1 MKNRFIVLID
11 FSPYSGHLLRFAYDW
26 GYRIDAEIVLLHST
40 VVAAPV
46 MAPRESKIELINI
59 ANCNALQRLKECAE
73 SVLPKGTPFEHIVS
87 ETGLVIQLRR
97 LLQEPFNNLVFLGIK
112 GTGLLKKIFIGSQA
126 VNVIDSIDNL
136 LVAVPKNAG
145 CYPHESIHVAVQKT
159 CPLNIIDFNKF
170 LNFTADEISRITFFS
185 VVTPEDDLVATE
197 SYLKDL
203 AGLYSR
209 KRDTSYKI
217 YEGNSAF
224 EDLKGIILKKKDEYI
239 VVQRGSR
246 TFMDQMFRKFLINE
260 LVYEG
265 DTPLII
271 LP

>member
-11 FSPYSGHLLRFAYDW
+11 FSPYSEPLLRFAYDW
-26 GYRIDAEIVLLHST
+26 GKRIDAEIVLVHNTIVLS
-40 VVAAPV
+40 PV
-46 MAPRESKIELINI
+46 MSPRESKIELINI
-59 ANCNALQRLKECAE
+59 ANSNALQRLKECAE
-73 SVLPKGTPFEHIVS
+73 AVLPKGTPFERIVS
-87 ETGLVIQLRR
+87 EIELVIQLRQ

-136 LVAVPKNAG
+136 IVAVPKNAG
-145 CYPHESIHVAVQKT
+145 CCPHESIHVAVQKNY
-159 CPLNIIDFNKF
+159 PLNIIDFNKF
-170 LNFTADEISRITFFS
+170 LNFTGDEINRIAFFS
-185 VVTPEDDLVATE
+185 VVTPDDDLVSTE
-197 SYLKDL
+197 NYLKEL
-203 AGLYSR
+203 AGLYSD
-209 KRDTSYKI
+209 KRDISYRI

-246 TFMDQMFRKFLINE
+246 TFLDQMFRKFLINE